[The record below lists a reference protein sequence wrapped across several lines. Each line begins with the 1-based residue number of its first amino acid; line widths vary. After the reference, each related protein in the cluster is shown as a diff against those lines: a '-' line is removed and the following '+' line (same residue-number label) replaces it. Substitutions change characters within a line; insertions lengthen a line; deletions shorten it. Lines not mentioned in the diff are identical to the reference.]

1 MIRVYQSA
9 LRAPVENE
17 PLARA
22 QLLAAHRY
30 RNQHVAIER
39 GRRWAVRL
47 CETSEEVD
55 EAVALVQSAT
65 RITRKGALKDLRA
78 ARKAAREAH
87 ADELARIAE
96 LDAEIRRN
104 A

>member
-1 MIRVYQSA
+1 MIRVYQFA
-9 LRAPVENE
+9 LRPPVENE

-22 QLLAAHRY
+22 QLLAAHSY

-47 CETSEEVD
+47 CEASEEVD

-65 RITRKGALKDLRA
+65 KSTRKDALKDLRA
-78 ARKAAREAH
+78 LSPHARKG
-87 ADELARIAE
+87 D
-96 LDAEIRRN
+96 
-104 A
+104 